1 MGIAVLSPA
10 ALGVYIIHVHPL
22 VWNYV
27 LRDCLTF
34 AAAYPVWRMLLWV
47 VALAF
52 GIYLV
57 CSLIDVVRIRLF
69 QAVGVPALCRKLDGW
84 IAGIHRESPL
94 PPEEK

>member
-1 MGIAVLSPA
+1 MELCA
-10 ALGVYIIHVHPL
+10 AG
-22 VWNYV
+22 
-27 LRDCLTF
+27 RLTF

-52 GIYLV
+52 GIYLI

-69 QAVGVPALCRKLDGW
+69 KAVGVPVLCRKLDGW
-84 IAGIHRESPL
+84 IAGIHRESTL